1 MATLSTK
8 IFGLAGAA
16 FVFAGMAFGQ
26 LTCSSAAAG
35 PLVVRAESTN
45 DVTGDLYVSCT
56 VSNGFVTAGGVMNV
70 QLFASTGVTFTSKV
84 LDTTNGYTEAV
95 AWHTGSGASAPN
107 ANTGVATYNA
117 ANAVLGTISATG
129 NSLNFIGIPVPALA
143 AAGQGIKIE
152 FSNVRVN
159 ASGLAVTTGAPPTIS
174 ITAVVSGGTVFQAS
188 LSSQQVGIVEYALG
202 GASTLKGYAGSN
214 AGVNNFVVCK
224 TLNPTAAA
232 GADLAS
238 LAFSV
243 KVNENFTTA
252 FKAAAAEGSPI
263 QFPVKVVPANNIP
276 PAAIGA
282 NTNAPSTD
290 TRFKVTF
297 ANVPANV
304 SLYTQQGPITSTVGI
319 GQVQYSN
326 SETGAS
332 TATAVTVNTFGG
344 FVQIPVSS
352 GAATAVFDV
361 VTPDPNS
368 LDSYVIPFYAVAA
381 AGTVAPS
388 SKAISAVVSMAPT
401 GAPTNEPN
409 FNASAGSSVTL
420 TGSSF
425 NACSTS
431 LLFPFVTNQLGFDT
445 GLAIANTSTDP
456 FGANGATAQAGTC
469 TMSFYGSGAPSP
481 NSVTTPNIPTGTV
494 FTQVL
499 SGVASG
505 FQGYII
511 SQCTFQYAHGFAF
524 ITDGVGVNGGLSQG
538 YLAGVIPDT
547 NQVARG
553 ANPIGVAG
561 AGSGESLGN

>member
-26 LTCSSAAAG
+26 LTCGSSAAG

-45 DVTGDLYVSCT
+45 DVTGDIYVTCT
-56 VSNGFVTAGGVMNV
+56 ASNGFVTGGGLMNV
-70 QLFASTGVTFTSKV
+70 QVFASAGVTFTSKL
-84 LDTTNGYTEAV
+84 LDSTNGFTEAV
-95 AWHTGSGASAPN
+95 AWHTGVNGPTAGGAASYAV
-107 ANTGVATYNA
+107 G
-117 ANAVLGTISATG
+117 NAVLGSISASG
-129 NSLNFIGIPVPALA
+129 NSLNFIGIPVPALT
-143 AAGQGIKIE
+143 AGQNIKIE
-152 FSNVRVN
+152 FSNIRVN

-174 ITAVVSGGTVFQAS
+174 LTPVVSGGTVFQAS

-214 AGVNNFVVCK
+214 AGANNFVVCK

-232 GADLAS
+232 GADVAS

-252 FKAAAAEGSPI
+252 FRAKASEGSPI
-263 QFPVKVVPANNIP
+263 QFPANPVPAG
-276 PAAIGA
+276 AVIGA

-297 ANVPANV
+297 SNIPANV
-304 SLYTQQGPITSTVGI
+304 SLYTQFAPIASTTGGGVAMA
-319 GQVQYSN
+319 QYTN

-332 TATAVTVNTFGG
+332 TAAAVTVNSQAG

-361 VTPDPNS
+361 VTPDPNT
-368 LDSYVIPFYAVAA
+368 LDSYVIPFYVVAG

-388 SKAISAVVSMAPT
+388 STAISAVVSMAPT
-401 GAPTNEPN
+401 GAPTNEPS
-409 FNASAGSSVTL
+409 FNASAGSTVTL
-420 TGSSF
+420 SGSSF

-456 FGANGATAQAGTC
+456 FGGKGATAQAGTC
-469 TMSFYGSGAPSP
+469 TMSFYGAGAPSP

-499 SGVASG
+499 SGVAAG

-511 SQCTFQYAHGFAF
+511 TQCTFQYAHGFAF

-553 ANPIGVAG
+553 ANPVGFAG
-561 AGSGESLGN
+561 GGTGESLGN

>member
-26 LTCSSAAAG
+26 LTCGSSAAG

-45 DVTGDLYVSCT
+45 DVTGDLYVTCSA
-56 VSNGFVTAGGVMNV
+56 SNGFGTAGGVMNI

-95 AWHTGSGASAPN
+95 AWHTGAAASPVTN
-107 ANTGVATYNA
+107 GVVSYNA
-117 ANAVLGTISATG
+117 GNAVLGTISASG
-129 NSLNFIGIPVPALA
+129 NSLNFIGLPVPAI
-143 AAGQGIKIE
+143 AAGAGSIKIE
-152 FSNVRVN
+152 FSNIRVN
-159 ASGLAVTTGAPPTIS
+159 ASGLAVTSGAPPTIS
-174 ITAVVSGGTVFQAS
+174 VTAVVSGGTVFQSS

-232 GADLAS
+232 AADLAS
-238 LAFSV
+238 PAVSA

-252 FKAAAAEGSPI
+252 SRQKAAEGSPV
-263 QFPVKVVPANNIP
+263 QFPVLAVPGNNIP

-297 ANVPANV
+297 SNIPANV
-304 SLYTQQGPITSTVGI
+304 SLYTQLAPIASTVGA
-319 GQVQYSN
+319 GQVTYTN

-361 VTPDPNS
+361 TTADGNS
-368 LDSYVIPFYAVAA
+368 LDSYVVPFYVVAA

-388 SKAISAVVSMAPT
+388 SAPISAVVSMAPT
-401 GAPTNEPN
+401 GAPTNEPS

-420 TGSSF
+420 TGSTF

-456 FGANGATAQAGTC
+456 FGSKGATAQAGTC
-469 TMSFYGSGAPSP
+469 TLSFYGAGAPSP

-499 SGVASG
+499 SGVAAG

-547 NQVARG
+547 NQVNRA
-553 ANPIGVAG
+553 ANPVGFAG
-561 AGSGESLGN
+561 GGTGESLGN